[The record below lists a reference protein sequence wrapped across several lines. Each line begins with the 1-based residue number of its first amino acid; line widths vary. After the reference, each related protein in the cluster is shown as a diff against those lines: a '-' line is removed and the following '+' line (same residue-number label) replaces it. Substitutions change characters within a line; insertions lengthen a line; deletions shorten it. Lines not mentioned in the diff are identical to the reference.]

1 MTKTKTLNF
10 AFAFLLLIP
19 CLFLFTACGGEQIEQ
34 TEALDV
40 LSSASTHESI
50 LNTDSF
56 TNNQIVRL
64 SITMNDETT
73 KQTSNITANVSGT
86 TRVYVNENSET
97 IVQGSI
103 NGTVTTKMSNLFGN
117 GSATQNVNSTYKV
130 ANIDGNYYKFDE
142 ANKIKEQIFETEFD
156 DYLFTSSVLFADSS
170 NIITEEMLSIET
182 AEVQTSLLK
191 VGENDYNL
199 RFSITEST
207 EEQTLTSIYYYEI
220 RNGQFTKISL
230 QITKTT
236 QEGTYNIY
244 TEQNIQYSS
253 SEITKPDTI
262 ADYTETT
269 FDDDILSG
277 I

>member
-156 DYLFTSSVLFADSS
+156 DYLFTSSVLFANSS
-170 NIITEEMLSIET
+170 NIITEEMLSTEKE
-182 AEVQTSLLK
+182 EVQKSLLK
-191 VGENDYNL
+191 DGENDYNL

-207 EEQTLTSIYYYEI
+207 EEQTLTTIYYYEI

-236 QEGTYNIY
+236 QEGTYNMY

-269 FDDDILSG
+269 FDDDILGG

>member
-103 NGTVTTKMSNLFGN
+103 NGTATTKMSNLFGN
-117 GSATQNVNSTYKV
+117 VSATQNINSTYKV

-142 ANKIKEQIFETEFD
+142 ANKIKEKIFETEFD
-156 DYLFTSSVLFADSS
+156 DYLFAYSVLFADSS
-170 NIITEEMLSIET
+170 NIITEEMLSTET
-182 AEVQTSLLK
+182 GEVQTSLLK

-207 EEQTLTSIYYYEI
+207 EEQTSTAIYYYEI

-230 QITKTT
+230 QITETT
-236 QEGTYNIY
+236 QKGTYNMY
-244 TEQNIQYSS
+244 KEQNIQYSS

>member
-170 NIITEEMLSIET
+170 NIITEEMLSTET

-207 EEQTLTSIYYYEI
+207 EEQTLTTIYYYEI

-236 QEGTYNIY
+236 QEGTYNMY

-269 FDDDILSG
+269 FDDDILGG

>member
-56 TNNQIVRL
+56 TNNQIVKL

-170 NIITEEMLSIET
+170 NIITEEMLSTET

-207 EEQTLTSIYYYEI
+207 EEQTLTTIYYYEI

-236 QEGTYNIY
+236 QEGTYNMY

-269 FDDDILSG
+269 FDDDILGG

>member
-156 DYLFTSSVLFADSS
+156 DYLFTSSVLFANSS
-170 NIITEEMLSIET
+170 NIITEEMLSTET

-207 EEQTLTSIYYYEI
+207 EEQTLTTIYYYEI

-236 QEGTYNIY
+236 QEGTYNMY

>member
-97 IVQGSI
+97 IVQESI
-103 NGTVTTKMSNLFGN
+103 NGTVTTKMSNIFGN
-117 GSATQNVNSTYKV
+117 GSGTQNVNSTYKV

-156 DYLFTSSVLFADSS
+156 DYLFTSSVLFANSS
-170 NIITEEMLSIET
+170 NIITEEMLSTET
-182 AEVQTSLLK
+182 GEVQTSLLK

-207 EEQTLTSIYYYEI
+207 EEQTLTTIYYYEI

-236 QEGTYNIY
+236 QERTYNMY

>member
-170 NIITEEMLSIET
+170 NIITEEMLSTET
-182 AEVQTSLLK
+182 GEVQTSLLK

-207 EEQTLTSIYYYEI
+207 EEQTLTTIYYYEI

>member
-156 DYLFTSSVLFADSS
+156 DYLFTSSVLFANSS
-170 NIITEEMLSIET
+170 NIITEEMLSTET
-182 AEVQTSLLK
+182 GEVQTSLLK

-207 EEQTLTSIYYYEI
+207 EEQTLTTIYYYEI

-236 QEGTYNIY
+236 QEGTYNMY

>member
-40 LSSASTHESI
+40 LNSASNHESI

-156 DYLFTSSVLFADSS
+156 DYLFTSSVLFANSS
-170 NIITEEMLSIET
+170 NIITEEMLSTET
-182 AEVQTSLLK
+182 GEVQTSLLK

-207 EEQTLTSIYYYEI
+207 EEQTLTTIYYYEI

-236 QEGTYNIY
+236 QEGTYNMY

>member
-156 DYLFTSSVLFADSS
+156 DYLFTSSVLFANSS
-170 NIITEEMLSIET
+170 NIITEEMLSTET
-182 AEVQTSLLK
+182 GEVQTSLLK

-207 EEQTLTSIYYYEI
+207 EEQTLTTIYYYEI

-230 QITKTT
+230 QMTKTT
-236 QEGTYNIY
+236 QEGTYNMY

>member
-117 GSATQNVNSTYKV
+117 GSGTQNVNSTYKV

-170 NIITEEMLSIET
+170 NIITEEMLSTET
-182 AEVQTSLLK
+182 GEVQTSLLK

-207 EEQTLTSIYYYEI
+207 EEKTLTTIFYYEI

-230 QITKTT
+230 QITETT
-236 QEGTYNIY
+236 QERTYNMY

>member
-10 AFAFLLLIP
+10 TFAFLLLIP

-56 TNNQIVRL
+56 TNNQIVKL

-156 DYLFTSSVLFADSS
+156 DYLFTSSVLFANSS
-170 NIITEEMLSIET
+170 NIITEEMLSTET
-182 AEVQTSLLK
+182 GEVQTSLLK

-207 EEQTLTSIYYYEI
+207 EEQTLTTIYYYEI

-230 QITKTT
+230 QMTKTT
-236 QEGTYNIY
+236 QERTYNMY

>member
-156 DYLFTSSVLFADSS
+156 DYLFTSSVLFANSS
-170 NIITEEMLSIET
+170 NIITEEMLSTET
-182 AEVQTSLLK
+182 GEVQTSLLK

-207 EEQTLTSIYYYEI
+207 EEQTLTTIYYYEI

-236 QEGTYNIY
+236 QEGTYNMY

-269 FDDDILSG
+269 FDDDILGG

>member
-40 LSSASTHESI
+40 LSSASNHESI

-56 TNNQIVRL
+56 TNNQIVKL

-73 KQTSNITANVSGT
+73 KQTSTITANVSGT

-97 IVQGSI
+97 IVQESI
-103 NGTVTTKMSNLFGN
+103 NGTITTKMSNLFGN
-117 GSATQNVNSTYKV
+117 GSGTQNVNSTYKV

-142 ANKIKEQIFETEFD
+142 ANKIKEKILETEFD
-156 DYLFTSSVLFADSS
+156 DYLFTYSVLFADSS
-170 NIITEEMLSIET
+170 NIITEEMLSTET
-182 AEVQTSLLK
+182 GEVQTSLLK

-207 EEQTLTSIYYYEI
+207 EEQTLTTIYYYEI

-230 QITKTT
+230 QITETT
-236 QEGTYNIY
+236 QKGTYNMY
-244 TEQNIQYSS
+244 KEQNIQYSS

>member
-170 NIITEEMLSIET
+170 NIITEEMLSTET

-207 EEQTLTSIYYYEI
+207 EEQTLTTIYYYEI

-236 QEGTYNIY
+236 QEGTYNMY

>member
-1 MTKTKTLNF
+1 MQVF
-10 AFAFLLLIP
+10 F
-19 CLFLFTACGGEQIEQ
+19 
-34 TEALDV
+34 
-40 LSSASTHESI
+40 
-50 LNTDSF
+50 
-56 TNNQIVRL
+56 
-64 SITMNDETT
+64 M
-73 KQTSNITANVSGT
+73 
-86 TRVYVNENSET
+86 
-97 IVQGSI
+97 
-103 NGTVTTKMSNLFGN
+103 
-117 GSATQNVNSTYKV
+117 
-130 ANIDGNYYKFDE
+130 DE

-156 DYLFTSSVLFADSS
+156 DYLFTSSVLFANSS
-170 NIITEEMLSIET
+170 NIITEEMLSTET
-182 AEVQTSLLK
+182 GEVQTSLLK

-207 EEQTLTSIYYYEI
+207 EEQTLTTIYYYEI

-230 QITKTT
+230 QMTKTT
-236 QEGTYNIY
+236 QERTYNMY

>member
-170 NIITEEMLSIET
+170 NIITEEMLSTET
-182 AEVQTSLLK
+182 GEVQTSLLK

-236 QEGTYNIY
+236 Q
-244 TEQNIQYSS
+244 
-253 SEITKPDTI
+253 
-262 ADYTETT
+262 
-269 FDDDILSG
+269 
-277 I
+277 